1 MDSRLDRY
9 ISNEYLVSPC
19 PQHGRS
25 AVAENGSLEE
35 VRSALARAKQTLE
48 RLRSS
53 GAHDENA
60 SLLLTALE
68 KELGRAT
75 ALLDGADTSSWLS

>member
-19 PQHGRS
+19 PQAGRNA
-25 AVAENGSLEE
+25 AVENGSLVD
-35 VRSALARAKQTLE
+35 VRSALERAQQTLE
-48 RLRSS
+48 RLRNGS
-53 GAHDENA
+53 AHDENA

-68 KELGRAT
+68 KELSRAT
-75 ALLDGADTSSWLS
+75 ALLDGADASSWLS

>member
-19 PQHGRS
+19 PEPGRG
-25 AVAENGSLEE
+25 AVAENGSLTE
-35 VRSALARAKQTLE
+35 VRSALERAKQTLE
-48 RLRSS
+48 RLRNC
-53 GAHDENA
+53 GIHDENA
-60 SLLLTALE
+60 NALLTALD